1 MAAPKLG
8 VVLGGTGVRGF
19 AQAGVLHALERAGHR
34 PDVLVGVSSAAV
46 VAATYAARGDWS
58 EALLHVDRTRLPT
71 LPSPTGEDALARLRG
86 ALRGARQLAPSVWSW
101 GRRGVEGFGAEV
113 LEELLGRGLR
123 FRSTRLPVA
132 LVATE
137 LGRARRVVLDDGDL
151 AMAALAAS
159 ALPGI
164 TRPVS
169 LGGRQLVDGAFSD
182 PAPVD
187 VARDLGADVV
197 LAAVPFGPG
206 EADGWPLETDPEGPV
221 AGMLRGL
228 AIGQRAFVRERL
240 AEADIALRADLG
252 EEVRLLDFAGLDAAV
267 RRAHD
272 DALDAIDE
280 VERLRGSPA

>member
-1 MAAPKLG
+1 MSVPRLG

-19 AQAGVLHALERAGHR
+19 AQAGVLSALERAGHP

-46 VAATYAARGDWS
+46 VAATYAARSDWS
-58 EALLHVDRTRLPT
+58 EALVRVDRTRLPT
-71 LPSPTGEDALARLRG
+71 LPSPTGEDALARLKG
-86 ALRGARQLAPSVWSW
+86 ALRGARQLAPSVWNW
-101 GRRGVEGFGAEV
+101 GRRGVEGLGAEV
-113 LEELLGRGLR
+113 LDDLLGRGLR
-123 FRSTRLPVA
+123 FRSTRLPLA

-151 AMAALAAS
+151 AAATLAAS

-164 TRPVS
+164 ASPVS

-197 LAAVPFGPG
+197 RASVPFGPG
-206 EADGWPLETDPEGPV
+206 EADGGALAAEPEGPV

-228 AIGQRAFVRERL
+228 EIGQRHFVRERL
-240 AEADIALRADLG
+240 AEADVALRADLG
-252 EEVRLLDFAGLDAAV
+252 EDVRLLDFAGLDAAV

-272 DALDAIDE
+272 DMLDAIDE
-280 VERLRGSPA
+280 VERLRGVRA